1 MSDSKISALPTKVTP
16 IGADATNI
24 LDSAAANADRKIT
37 LSSLPIS
44 TATQTALNTK
54 MTGNAAIVA
63 ATKTKITYDTKG
75 LVTSGADATTAD
87 IADSTNKRY
96 VTDAQLTVISNTSG
110 TNTGDQDLSTKEA
123 VANKAVNLT
132 TPDNTKYPSTLAV
145 STALALKQNN
155 LGFTPE
161 NVVNKATNLITPNNT
176 KYPTTLAV
184 STALGL
190 KQNLIG
196 YTPEDQ
202 ANKVTDILSNLNNT
216 RYPSTR
222 AVYDFVTINA
232 PYYHIKNIRFE
243 GCGPGLSG
251 ETPILFYAE
260 TKFLEKNG
268 SLVVH
273 SIVCRREPGIDKI
286 FFRLRIS
293 NSDDYATS
301 TIIAT
306 CQISSSDRISIMQ
319 RTFTNDGSNLYGVEF
334 AYSLNTDMIQH
345 PIYDQIPFDWDQ
357 NYFFWV
363 TVEIVDASD
372 SCEIGGIKIGV

>member
-1 MSDSKISALPTKVTP
+1 MPSSKISALPSKATP
-16 IGADATNI
+16 VAADTTVIVDSIGTTNK
-24 LDSAAANADRKIT
+24 KIT
-37 LSSLPIS
+37 LDSMPIS
-44 TATQTALNTK
+44 SAVSTALS
-54 MTGNAAIVA
+54 A
-63 ATKTKITYDTKG
+63 
-75 LVTSGADATTAD
+75 
-87 IADSTNKRY
+87 
-96 VTDAQLTVISNTSG
+96 
-110 TNTGDQDLSTKEA
+110 KEA

-132 TPDNTKYPSTLAV
+132 TPDNIKYPSTLAV

-161 NVVNKATNLITPNNT
+161 NVVNKAINLTTPNNT

-202 ANKVTDILSNLNNT
+202 GNKVTNILDNLDDT
-216 RYPSTR
+216 RYPTTR
-222 AVYDFVTINA
+222 AVYDLVTRNV
-232 PYYHIKNIRFE
+232 PYYHIKDIRFN

-251 ETPILFYAE
+251 ETPILFYPR

-273 SIVCRREPGIDKI
+273 SIVCRREPGLDKI

-319 RTFTNDGSNLYGVEF
+319 RTFTNDGSNLYGIEF
-334 AYSLNTDMIQH
+334 NYSLNTDMIQH
-345 PIYDQIPFDWDQ
+345 PIYDQIPFDWDN
-357 NYFFWV
+357 NYYFWV
-363 TVEIVDASD
+363 TVEIADPSD

>member
-1 MSDSKISALPTKVTP
+1 MPSSKISALPSKATP
-16 IGADATNI
+16 VAADTTVIVDSIGTTNK
-24 LDSAAANADRKIT
+24 KIT
-37 LSSLPIS
+37 LDSMPIS
-44 TATQTALNTK
+44 SAVSTALS
-54 MTGNAAIVA
+54 A
-63 ATKTKITYDTKG
+63 
-75 LVTSGADATTAD
+75 
-87 IADSTNKRY
+87 
-96 VTDAQLTVISNTSG
+96 
-110 TNTGDQDLSTKEA
+110 KEA

-132 TPDNTKYPSTLAV
+132 TPDNIKYPSTLAV
-145 STALALKQNN
+145 STALALKQNS

-161 NVVNKATNLITPNNT
+161 NVVNKATNLTTPNNT

-184 STALGL
+184 STELAL

-202 ANKVTDILSNLNNT
+202 GNKVTNILDNLDHT
-216 RYPSTR
+216 RYPTTQ
-222 AVYDFVTINA
+222 AVYNLVAYNA
-232 PYYHIKNIRFE
+232 PYYHIKDIRFN

-251 ETPILFYAE
+251 ETPILFYPR
-260 TKFLEKNG
+260 TGFLEKNG

-273 SIVCRREPGIDKI
+273 SIVCRREPGLDKI

-306 CQISSSDRISIMQ
+306 CQIGASDRISIMQ
-319 RTFTNDGSNLYGVEF
+319 RTFTNDGSRLYGVEF

-345 PIYDQIPFDWDQ
+345 SLYDPVEFNWDT
-357 NYFFWV
+357 NYYFWV
-363 TVEIVDASD
+363 TVEIADPSD

>member
-1 MSDSKISALPTKVTP
+1 MSSSFVGLGESVISVNTLTGLVVLTKSNIGLTNVDNTSDSSKPVSIP
-16 IGADATNI
+16 
-24 LDSAAANADRKIT
+24 
-37 LSSLPIS
+37 
-44 TATQTALNTK
+44 QQ
-54 MTGNAAIVA
+54 AAINA
-63 ATKTKITYDTKG
+63 K
-75 LVTSGADATTAD
+75 
-87 IADSTNKRY
+87 
-96 VTDAQLTVISNTSG
+96 VTDAIADGV
-110 TNTGDQDLSTKEA
+110 TNVAPSQNA
-123 VANKAVNLT
+123 VF
-132 TPDNTKYPSTLAV
+132 D
-145 STALALKQNN
+145 ALALKQNN

-161 NVVNKATNLITPNNT
+161 NAVNKATNLTAPNNT

-184 STALGL
+184 STGL
-190 KQNLIG
+190 AGKQGLIG

-202 ANKVTDILSNLNNT
+202 ANKVTNIPSNLSDT

-232 PYYHIKNIRFE
+232 PYYHIKDIRFN

-251 ETPILFYAE
+251 ETPILFYPR

-273 SIVCRREPGIDKI
+273 SIVCRREPGVDKI

-293 NSDDYATS
+293 NNDDYATS
-301 TIIAT
+301 TTIAT
-306 CQISSSDRISIMQ
+306 CQISASDEISTMQ

-357 NYFFWV
+357 NYYFWV

>member
-1 MSDSKISALPTKVTP
+1 MPSSKISALPSKATP
-16 IGADATNI
+16 VAADTTVIVDSIGTTNK
-24 LDSAAANADRKIT
+24 KIT
-37 LSSLPIS
+37 LDSMPIS
-44 TATQTALNTK
+44 SAVSTALS
-54 MTGNAAIVA
+54 A
-63 ATKTKITYDTKG
+63 
-75 LVTSGADATTAD
+75 
-87 IADSTNKRY
+87 
-96 VTDAQLTVISNTSG
+96 
-110 TNTGDQDLSTKEA
+110 KEA

-132 TPDNTKYPSTLAV
+132 TPDNIKYPSTLAV

-184 STALGL
+184 STALDL

-202 ANKVTDILSNLNNT
+202 GNKVSNILDNLDNT
-216 RYPSTR
+216 RYPTTR
-222 AVYDFVTINA
+222 AVYDLVTYNA
-232 PYYHIKNIRFE
+232 PYYHIKDIRFN

-251 ETPILFYAE
+251 ETPILFYPR
-260 TKFLEKNG
+260 TRFLEKNG

-273 SIVCRREPGIDKI
+273 SIVCRREPGNDKI

-306 CQISSSDRISIMQ
+306 CQIGTSDRISTMQ
-319 RTFTNDGSNLYGVEF
+319 RTFTNDGSRLYGVEF

-345 PIYDQIPFDWDQ
+345 SLYDQVEFNWDT
-357 NYFFWV
+357 NYYFWV
-363 TVEIVDASD
+363 TVEIPDSSD